1 VPETEDYASFVY
13 GLLVRVESRCRHG
26 NFEEFVPFRGE
37 NWCESP
43 HLRLGQRAVH
53 AKGLML
59 YIAYAAALAVMG
71 LIAGVGYYWKKQQSV
86 EISDSYGP
94 ALG

>member
-1 VPETEDYASFVY
+1 MKAHTS
-13 GLLVRVESRCRHG
+13 GLE
-26 NFEEFVPFRGE
+26 PK
-37 NWCESP
+37 
-43 HLRLGQRAVH
+43 RADH
-53 AKGLML
+53 AKAAFAKGLML

>member
-1 VPETEDYASFVY
+1 MKAHTSGLEATRAS
-13 GLLVRVESRCRHG
+13 GPRQG
-26 NFEEFVPFRGE
+26 
-37 NWCESP
+37 
-43 HLRLGQRAVH
+43 RL

>member
-1 VPETEDYASFVY
+1 MAIEQS
-13 GLLVRVESRCRHG
+13 
-26 NFEEFVPFRGE
+26 E
-37 NWCESP
+37 NAATDTQKE
-43 HLRLGQRAVH
+43 
-53 AKGLML
+53 LML

>member
-1 VPETEDYASFVY
+1 ME
-13 GLLVRVESRCRHG
+13 
-26 NFEEFVPFRGE
+26 
-37 NWCESP
+37 
-43 HLRLGQRAVH
+43 
-53 AKGLML
+53 LML

>member
-1 VPETEDYASFVY
+1 MAILKSFVPY
-13 GLLVRVESRCRHG
+13 
-26 NFEEFVPFRGE
+26 RGE
-37 NWCESP
+37 SGVKAHTSGLEAKRAD
-43 HLRLGQRAVH
+43 HAKGRL

>member
-1 VPETEDYASFVY
+1 MAILKSSSRSAEETGVKAHTY
-13 GLLVRVESRCRHG
+13 GSG
-26 NFEEFVPFRGE
+26 
-37 NWCESP
+37 
-43 HLRLGQRAVH
+43 LGQRAVH

>member
-1 VPETEDYASFVY
+1 
-13 GLLVRVESRCRHG
+13 
-26 NFEEFVPFRGE
+26 
-37 NWCESP
+37 
-43 HLRLGQRAVH
+43 
-53 AKGLML
+53 ML

-71 LIAGVGYYWKKQQSV
+71 LIAGVGYYWKMQQSV